1 MNLLNLLIAIFATYR
16 LARLIAIDEGPAI
29 DNKIGLFLKLRT
41 KLGAY
46 DLRPDGQ
53 AKSNLGR
60 GISCV
65 HCVGVYLALPMAIL
79 VSGIG
84 WYTLVY
90 WLAIA
95 GGSSFLW
102 SVHNET

>member
-29 DNKIGLFLKLRT
+29 DNKIGLFMKLRT
-41 KLGAY
+41 RLGAY

-53 AKSNLGR
+53 AKGNIGR

-65 HCVGVYLALPMAIL
+65 HCIGVWIALPMAIL
-79 VSGIG
+79 VNGIE

-90 WLAIA
+90 WMVIA
-95 GGSSFLW
+95 GCSSFLW
-102 SVHNET
+102 SLTDDS